1 MDAPNQALDTLVVTG
16 DADFVLACVRVLGP
30 LELVGSEGMALLG
43 GAKERRLLA
52 VLAVHSGEVVADA
65 RLVDALWDG
74 DPPRTASKTLQNYV
88 LRLRRALRGCAGYA
102 IVTRPPGYR
111 LDGATD
117 ADQAEGLI
125 AKARRAAEVGE
136 YRAAI
141 NVFDQALALWRGQS
155 LAEFVELS
163 FAESEAVRLDELR
176 ASATEDRMAAVLALG
191 RHHEAIA
198 ELETMV
204 ADKPLRERRWTQL
217 MLALYRDGRQADA
230 LVAYRRL
237 GALLGEQLG
246 VDPGLEVQQL
256 EAAILAHDASLLSAG
271 GTVAVRTGLGL
282 GTPCLGRDREIALL
296 LAHLDEAV
304 AGRGRVVLLAGEAG
318 IGKTRLLGELD
329 GLAEARGARV
339 LSGRCVEGAGTLPF
353 QPFAEAVDT
362 YFEEGGELP
371 TAESAA
377 ALAVLVPRWVRPQ
390 AAAPDIL
397 LRPDEVRMRLL
408 DGVVRFLVEIAG
420 RAPVVLLLDD
430 LHWGDA
436 GTVALLR
443 HAARGTRARRVLLVG
458 AYRDGELTA
467 NRALDDA
474 LGVLRSEA
482 DCSIVRLRGIARA
495 AVDELLCAMSG
506 SPMTAELVEAIYAET
521 GGNPFFT
528 REILRHLQEDG
539 LLRSGADG
547 TMRTELPLTIIP
559 EGVRQV
565 IARRRR
571 RLLADTNNLLD
582 AAAGIDGPFPL
593 GPVRSVAGLSD
604 SAALAAVDDALD
616 AGLIVASARPDQYD
630 FTHALIRHAVYQGLN
645 PSRRLRLHRDLAGAL
660 ARARA
665 RGAWVMAAEIAVQYH
680 RAGDLPGTEA
690 GVEPALEAAE
700 HARAAGAHDEHAEYL
715 RIALDLLPPQDGRK
729 PRIVTERA
737 VALAWSMRFDE
748 AVEVARAVA
757 DMPDEEPVAS
767 AAAVA
772 EVATVLAAAG
782 SNRHAWLLA
791 PIGLRKTAGPHGPD
805 PASWAALTLLDLDR
819 QEAADPEHPGMP
831 LDLPGR
837 RTALTVLH
845 ESGRLVGRGDL
856 GRYALAAIYGRRDR
870 IPPAAALDPTVA
882 AFLLGDY
889 AAAGPRFE
897 QAADTAKAHG
907 QLAWEVYCRSGA
919 ARCQVSLGEVAAA
932 QHTVE
937 RCRELISRLPDLQP
951 SWQMVHYQGTED
963 AVALVLDEGWPERL
977 AVIALLLEPN
987 PERHWGICCISAIGA
1002 RIHARMGEADP
1013 ALPLLS
1019 RPVRALRQAP
1029 AWAPNYAR
1037 VAYEVSE
1044 TLWLLDRR
1052 DHLSVVET
1060 ALREKILPT
1069 DFRFPM
1075 TDARLALARLC
1086 ALTGRYSEA
1095 RKWFDAARKALD
1107 AQAARPLRAV
1117 VDHDEALMFLRIGDR
1132 SSASPLINTAMA
1144 AFDQLG
1150 MTGWTRRLASAAS

>member
-1 MDAPNQALDTLVVTG
+1 VVTG
-16 DADFVLACVRVLGP
+16 DADFVPACVRVLGP
-30 LELVGSEGMALLG
+30 LELVGSEGMAPLG

-52 VLAVHSGEVVADA
+52 VLAVHSGEVVADD

-88 LRLRRALRGCAGYA
+88 LRLRRALRECAGCA

-111 LDGATD
+111 LDGVTD
-117 ADQAEGLI
+117 AAQAESLI
-125 AKARRAAEVGE
+125 AKARRATEVGE

-141 NVFDQALALWRGQS
+141 NVFDQALGLWRGQS

-163 FAESEAVRLDELR
+163 FARGEAVRLDELR
-176 ASATEDRMAAVLALG
+176 ASAAEDRMAAVLALG

-204 ADKPLRERRWTQL
+204 ADEPLRERRWTLL
-217 MLALYRDGRQADA
+217 MLALYRDGRQGDA

-246 VDPGLEVQQL
+246 VDPGLEVQRL
-256 EAAILAHDASLLSAG
+256 EAAILAHDVSLLSVG
-271 GTVAVRTGLGL
+271 GTVTVRTGLGSAA
-282 GTPCLGRDREIALL
+282 PCLGRDREIALL
-296 LAHLDEAV
+296 LAHLDEAA

-329 GLAEARGARV
+329 ALAEARGARV
-339 LSGRCVEGAGTLPF
+339 LSGRCVEGAGALPF
-353 QPFAEAVDT
+353 QPFAEALDT

-371 TAESAA
+371 TAECAA

-390 AAAPDIL
+390 AAPPPGIP

-408 DGVVRFLVEIAG
+408 DGVVRFLVEIAV
-420 RAPVVLLLDD
+420 RAPVVVLLDD

-443 HAARGTRARRVLLVG
+443 HVARGTRGRPVLLVG
-458 AYRDGELTA
+458 AYREGEVAA

-495 AVDELLCAMSG
+495 AVDELLRAMSG

-528 REILRHLQEDG
+528 REILRHLHEDG
-539 LLRSGADG
+539 LLRTGADG
-547 TMRTELPLTIIP
+547 KLRTELPLTIIP

-571 RLLADTNNLLD
+571 RLLVDTNNLLD

-593 GPVRSVAGLSD
+593 EPVRIVAGLSD

-630 FTHALIRHAVYQGLN
+630 FTHALVRHAVYQGLN

-660 ARARA
+660 AHARA

-680 RAGDLPGTEA
+680 RAGPLPGTEA

-700 HARAAGAHDEHAEYL
+700 QARAAGAPDEHAEYL

-729 PRIVTERA
+729 PRILTERA

-757 DMPDEEPVAS
+757 DMPDEDPVAS
-767 AAAVA
+767 ATAVA

-870 IPPAAALDPTVA
+870 IPPGAALDPTVA

-919 ARCQVSLGEVAAA
+919 ARCQVSLGDVAAA
-932 QHTVE
+932 QQTVE

-951 SWQMVHYQGTED
+951 SWQLVHYQGTED
-963 AVALVLDEGWPERL
+963 AVALVLDEGWPERS

-987 PERHWGICCISAIGA
+987 PERHWGICCISAIAA
-1002 RIHARMGEADP
+1002 RIHARMGEADL

-1052 DHLSVVET
+1052 DHQSVVET

-1075 TDARLALARLC
+1075 TDSRLALARLC
-1086 ALTGRYSEA
+1086 ALTGRHSEA
-1095 RKWFDAARKALD
+1095 RHWFDAARKALD

-1117 VDHDEALMFLRIGDR
+1117 VDHDEALMFLRVGDR
-1132 SSASPLINTAMA
+1132 SSARPLINTAMA

-1150 MTGWTRRLASAAS
+1150 MTGWTRRMASAAS